1 MEIHAVTRKTCT
13 TEPEA
18 VHDHLPT
25 PRPPSRPCASH
36 PLLSSN
42 LASSS
47 SKARPA
53 ECKARVKPA
62 PEVAFGSEGP
72 ETSSRGWIIADMV
85 PKLLSGDLGA
95 SDRMHTALTGRLRRS
110 CPTGLTSSVFSDGL
124 CGSGEG
130 SMLQSAQER
139 SRPPALGPESLFLRK
154 ISRRECSQAGT
165 VCGV

>member
-1 MEIHAVTRKTCT
+1 MNKHKPSRMEIHAVTRKTCT

-25 PRPPSRPCASH
+25 PRPPSRPCASR

-72 ETSSRGWIIADMV
+72 ETSSRGWIVADMV

-95 SDRMHTALTGRLRRS
+95 SDRMHTALTW
-110 CPTGLTSSVFSDGL
+110 PTEAELSHRADFISVQ
-124 CGSGEG
+124 
-130 SMLQSAQER
+130 QSALWIRRGKHATECAGKK
-139 SRPPALGPESLFLRK
+139 PATS
-154 ISRRECSQAGT
+154 T
-165 VCGV
+165 WT